1 MTVQKYALAVV
12 FALLSFGGVAEAEK
26 GYKIDVVVLEK
37 IVAALCD
44 GRACFAVCPDGTVI
58 EAQENTMF
66 GIDKSCNFAIVTP
79 TGIQIV
85 SNPEVV
91 EEEFQEQF
99 EAFQEQFEEEEFQE
113 QFEAFQEQFEEAF
126 LEAFEEAFII
136 FQEGIEEIETVV
148 EPLAAAAAEEEA
160 AEEEAAEEEA
170 AEEEAAE
177 EEAAEVS
184 PEAGDF
190 EVTSEVAL
198 ESGEN
203 PNNDEVGDVSGND

>member
-26 GYKIDVVVLEK
+26 GYKIDVVVLENQK

-85 SNPEVV
+85 SNLEVV

-99 EAFQEQFEEEEFQE
+99 EEQFQEQFEEEEFQE

-170 AEEEAAE
+170 AEEEAA
-177 EEAAEVS
+177 AEVS
-184 PEAGDF
+184 PEAGDI

-203 PNNDEVGDVSGND
+203 PNNDEVGDVSGNN